1 MFVNFSINM
10 HFIRPYNP
18 MIAKRILSIAYPI
31 IFANASRSIMGIVD
45 MIMVGK
51 LGIHSMAAVG
61 FGEMLIFSLIAIVG
75 CSIQI
80 STQAITSRRY
90 GERDFSKCFEALI
103 NGLTIG
109 ICLGLPIMI
118 IGYTYCDNLIQFFLD
133 DPITIKECIKYTS
146 IQFLGI
152 LFPIMFYIFQGFYT
166 GIQKTSIFSKIAIF
180 SNVINIYLVYSKVVE
195 VFGQSIVEYSMFT
208 MDVHKYTSTQ
218 TFM

>member
-1 MFVNFSINM
+1 M
-10 HFIRPYNP
+10 HFIRPNNP
-18 MIAKRILSIAYPI
+18 TIAKRILSIAYPI

-51 LGIHSMAAVG
+51 LGVHSMAAVG

-90 GERDFSKCFEALI
+90 GERDFPKCFEALI

-118 IGYTYCDNLIQFFLD
+118 IGYKYCENLN
-133 DPITIKECIKYTS
+133 PILYVDS
-146 IQFLGI
+146 
-152 LFPIMFYIFQGFYT
+152 FPIPRFPKEFIESNERRLSLRT
-166 GIQKTSIFSKIAIF
+166 RSR
-180 SNVINIYLVYSKVVE
+180 NVISR
-195 VFGQSIVEYSMFT
+195 
-208 MDVHKYTSTQ
+208 
-218 TFM
+218 